1 MNRFQKIV
9 LFGAALNVL
18 AVFLFP
24 PYDLIGLGRGAPMF
38 DAFYPV
44 FSVPANRIIN
54 GDVLY
59 LLVFG
64 VLINAA
70 LAWLLLMGSG
80 SSAGEPRIDPQSL
93 VVIFGILNLVVV
105 LLFPPMEAFPF
116 AQRITVGTFDGFYF
130 AFGDKA
136 RRSIFVP
143 LLYMEVLFVLTN
155 ACAFWL
161 AMSIAQRSNRP
172 EPGAHTMLA
181 AADVLREMA
190 ARKSQQ
196 TPAQGGSVAT
206 RGADRRRARDPAYK
220 GPERRGRVERRGAGT
235 RQVL

>member
-9 LFGAALNVL
+9 LFGG
-18 AVFLFP
+18 AVNLLLLLLFP
-24 PYDLIGLGRGAPMF
+24 PYDLVVVGRGAPMF
-38 DAFYPV
+38 DAFYPM
-44 FSVPANRIIN
+44 FAVPPNRVIS

-64 VLINAA
+64 VLINACV
-70 LAWLLLMGSG
+70 AWLLL
-80 SSAGEPRIDPQSL
+80 SSPKSTPGQPRFDEQA
-93 VVIFGILNLVVV
+93 VVIVFGIVNLAIV

-130 AFGDKA
+130 AFGDKS

-161 AMSIAQRSNRP
+161 AMSIARRKLP
-172 EPGAHTMLA
+172 AEAGAFTMLA
-181 AADVLREMA
+181 QADVLRERA
-190 ARKSQQ
+190 GEKLGLRA
-196 TPAQGGSVAT
+196 TGSVSK
-206 RGADRRRARDPAYK
+206 RGPERRKGHDPVFK
-220 GPERRGRVERRGAGT
+220 GPERRRRQERRGATT
-235 RQVL
+235 R

>member
-9 LFGAALNVL
+9 LFGGAICVL
-18 AVFLFP
+18 LLCVFP

-38 DAFYPV
+38 DAFYPI
-44 FSVPANRIIN
+44 FAVPPNRVIN

-64 VLINAA
+64 VLINAG
-70 LAWLLLMGSG
+70 LAWLLLASPKE
-80 SSAGEPRIDPQSL
+80 APGEPRFDEQA
-93 VVIFGILNLVVV
+93 VVVLFGIANLVIV

-130 AFGDKA
+130 AFGDKS

-143 LLYMEVLFVLTN
+143 LLYMEVLFVLTS

-161 AMSIAQRSNRP
+161 AMSIARRTLSAEAGTQVTFAPAAPVSSVSKRGPERRKGHDAAFRGPERRSR
-172 EPGAHTMLA
+172 
-181 AADVLREMA
+181 
-190 ARKSQQ
+190 
-196 TPAQGGSVAT
+196 
-206 RGADRRRARDPAYK
+206 ADRRRAAAR
-220 GPERRGRVERRGAGT
+220 
-235 RQVL
+235 

>member
-9 LFGAALNVL
+9 LYGAIINVMVL
-18 AVFLFP
+18 FLFP
-24 PYDLIGLGRGAPMF
+24 PYDLIGVGRGAAMF

-44 FSVPANRIIN
+44 FSVPVNRTVN

-64 VLINAA
+64 VLINTA
-70 LAWLLLMGSG
+70 LGWLLLMGSK
-80 SSAGEPRIDPQSL
+80 SSPGEPRVDPQT
-93 VVIFGILNLVVV
+93 VVVVFGIFNLIVV

-116 AQRITVGTFDGFYF
+116 AQRITVGSFDGFYF

-143 LLYMEVLFVLTN
+143 LLYMEVLYVLTN

-161 AMSIAQRSNRP
+161 AMSIAQRRTGRD
-172 EPGAHTMLA
+172 PGPLTMFA
-181 AADVLREMA
+181 AADTLRELA
-190 ARKSQQ
+190 ARKVNDSA
-196 TPAQGGSVAT
+196 PVISAAK
-206 RGADRRRARDPAYK
+206 RGPDRRRGSNPAYK
-220 GPERRGRVERRGAGT
+220 GPERRKRGERRAT
-235 RQVL
+235 AVR

>member
-9 LFGAALNVL
+9 LSGAALNVL
-18 AVFLFP
+18 VLFLFP
-24 PYDLIGLGRGAPMF
+24 PYDLVGVGRGAPMF

-44 FSVPANRIIN
+44 FSAPASRVIN

-64 VLINAA
+64 VLINTA
-70 LAWLLLMGSG
+70 LAWLLMMGSK
-80 SSAGEPRIDPQSL
+80 SAPDEPRVDAQT
-93 VVIFGILNLVVV
+93 VVVAFGIVNLVVV

-116 AQRITVGTFDGFYF
+116 AQRMTVGTFDGFYF

-155 ACAFWL
+155 ACAYWL
-161 AMSIAQRSNRP
+161 AISIAQRTQSP
-172 EPGAHTMLA
+172 DPGVHTMLA
-181 AADVLREMA
+181 AADRLRERAVQKLQA
-190 ARKSQQ
+190 AA
-196 TPAQGGSVAT
+196 PPIP
-206 RGADRRRARDPAYK
+206 RDPHN
-220 GPERRGRVERRGAGT
+220 
-235 RQVL
+235 

>member
-9 LFGAALNVL
+9 LSGAALNVL
-18 AVFLFP
+18 VLFLFP
-24 PYDLIGLGRGAPMF
+24 PYDLVGVGRGAPMF

-44 FSVPANRIIN
+44 FSAPASRVIN

-64 VLINAA
+64 VLINTA
-70 LAWLLLMGSG
+70 LAWLLMMGSK
-80 SSAGEPRIDPQSL
+80 SAPDEPRVDAQT
-93 VVIFGILNLVVV
+93 VVVAFGIVNLVVV

-116 AQRITVGTFDGFYF
+116 AQRMTVGTFDGFYF

-143 LLYMEVLFVLTN
+143 LLYMQVLYVLTN

-161 AMSIAQRSNRP
+161 AMGIAGRCGPKQSGP
-172 EPGAHTMLA
+172 LTMLA
-181 AADVLREMA
+181 QADSLRERA
-190 ARKSQQ
+190 ASKLLGGIV
-196 TPAQGGSVAT
+196 PAASASK
-206 RGADRRRARDPAYK
+206 RGPDRRRRHDPAFK
-220 GPERRGRVERRGAGT
+220 GPERRVRGERRH
-235 RQVL
+235 RKL